1 VTNSMPIRVAYRH
14 WAVRPRY
21 LLSALLI
28 GAIAGLAPIATASA
42 QQAAVV
48 EVDAVLTEP
57 LAQTVPIIGR
67 LVARQ
72 AGDVAARTSG
82 PVAKVDIEV
91 GDRVKKGDVIAQI
104 DASRLRRDRQRNKA
118 LIDEAEQQIKQ
129 ATAEA
134 TLRQQELRRI
144 EGLRDSVAFSH
155 GRFEDAQQAL
165 IVAQSSVNVAEA
177 RLEIVQ
183 ATLAL
188 TELDIAWATIRA
200 PYPGVITNVEAEA
213 GAWLA
218 TGQSVVSLI
227 NDQAL
232 EIEADVPTERIAGVI
247 AGMVVPVQLD
257 DGSKHSATVRVVIA
271 EENPLSRTRRA
282 RFTPVFETPEK
293 PLAPGQSAMVELPLG
308 PQRDVVTVHKDA
320 IITMGGRT
328 FVYVAANGTAN
339 IRPVTTGE
347 AVGARFEVVQ
357 GLRPEELVVVRGNER
372 LQPGQSITFDGAN

>member
-1 VTNSMPIRVAYRH
+1 M
-14 WAVRPRY
+14 RPRY

-28 GAIAGLAPIATASA
+28 GAFAGLAPMATAGA

-82 PVAKVDIEV
+82 PVAKVEIEV
-91 GDRVKKGDVIAQI
+91 GDRVKKGDVIAQL
-104 DASRLRRDRQRNKA
+104 DASRLRREQQRNKA

-165 IVAQSSVNVAEA
+165 IVAQSSVSVAEA
-177 RLEIVQ
+177 RVESAQ

-200 PYPGVITNVEAEA
+200 PYPGVITNVETEA

-218 TGQSVVSLI
+218 TGQSVVRLI

-257 DGSKHSATVRVVIA
+257 DGSKHSAMVRVVIA

-282 RFTPVFETPEK
+282 RFTPVFGTPEK

-328 FVYVAANGTAN
+328 FVYVASNGTAN

>member
-1 VTNSMPIRVAYRH
+1 M
-14 WAVRPRY
+14 RPRY

-28 GAIAGLAPIATASA
+28 GAFAGLAPMATAGA

-82 PVAKVDIEV
+82 PVAKVEIEV
-91 GDRVKKGDVIAQI
+91 GDRVKKGDVIAQL
-104 DASRLRRDRQRNKA
+104 DASRLRREQQRNKA

-165 IVAQSSVNVAEA
+165 IVAQSSVSVAEA
-177 RLEIVQ
+177 RVESAQ

-200 PYPGVITNVEAEA
+200 PYPGVITNVETEA

-218 TGQSVVSLI
+218 TGQSVVRLI

-282 RFTPVFETPEK
+282 RFTPVFGTPEK

-328 FVYVAANGTAN
+328 FVYVASNGTAN